1 LKSDIFHSIRTKL
14 LTSNT
19 LVIILCLTFA
29 GLGAVVL
36 VNHYQREA
44 TLSRHRTAAAAITVQ
59 IQGLLS
65 LRVGL
70 EQIASSVSREVER
83 LGMRALL
90 VQSDGAVLVD
100 TQEDSK
106 LEGLT
111 LRFPGDDIASLQGRR
126 YVDPDGQRFV
136 LIVSTPQPSPVRPPA
151 DSAPTHL
158 VLVVAETEL
167 RPA

>member
-1 LKSDIFHSIRTKL
+1 MFHSIRTKFL
-14 LTSNT
+14 ASHT
-19 LVIILCLTFA
+19 LVIVLCLAFA

-36 VNHYQREA
+36 VNRYQREA
-44 TLSRHRTAAAAITVQ
+44 TLRRQLTAAAAITVQ

-111 LRFPGDDIASLQGRR
+111 QYRAPRGKGFHPWVTKRPSLLGGAFSASRF
-126 YVDPDGQRFV
+126 
-136 LIVSTPQPSPVRPPA
+136 STRAWAAAPVPSSQECR
-151 DSAPTHL
+151 
-158 VLVVAETEL
+158 
-167 RPA
+167 